1 MNSLEEKL
9 ERLQAEIGCCRY
21 HESSK
26 EFRQEII
33 QVFKDGGW
41 VSPEGAKKVQGMV
54 NQMANLA
61 NTAIRQP
68 AVIRLAVSEDQ
79 KTAEQLMTGKEWL
92 DRFQRE
98 FDELSPKATDYQ
110 IYKAAQRA
118 SGISSEQEE

>member
-1 MNSLEEKL
+1 MSSSLED
-9 ERLQAEIGCCRY
+9 
-21 HESSK
+21 
-26 EFRQEII
+26 QE
-33 QVFKDGGW
+33 
-41 VSPEGAKKVQGMV
+41 MV

-118 SGISSEQEE
+118 SGISSEEEE